1 MTWGTS
7 KDSAVKIFARIEG
20 YVRENWGAIFV
31 LAFMILLM
39 IGAGSLA
46 IGLDSFA
53 NEVAVFAYYAL
64 VAGVFLELACF
75 LKNGRRKG
83 NKDQ

>member
-1 MTWGTS
+1 
-7 KDSAVKIFARIEG
+7 
-20 YVRENWGAIFV
+20 
-31 LAFMILLM
+31 MILLM

>member
-1 MTWGTS
+1 MTKGMS
-7 KDSAVKIFARIEG
+7 RDSAVKIFARIEG
-20 YVRENWGAIFV
+20 YVGENWGAIFV
-31 LAFMILLM
+31 LAFMILL
-39 IGAGSLA
+39 IIAAGSLA

-53 NEVAVFAYYAL
+53 NEVAIFAYYAL

-75 LKNGRRKG
+75 LKHGRKSG